1 MGGADVTP
9 PPIPLVRRFPALARV
24 PRLPLGL
31 FPTPVER
38 LTGDRPLWVKRDDRT
53 ATRYG
58 GNKIRALEFLLG
70 DMQPGES
77 LLTVGGEGSTHVMVT
92 AAVARRLG
100 LPMRAVRW
108 KHEMNPE
115 ASLTAGRVRA
125 LGAELLTSPGPVRG
139 LLRAWILKRRRGV
152 RYIPLG
158 GTTPMGMLGHVN
170 AGLELAEQIQAGELP
185 EPELLVLPL
194 GTGGT
199 TAGLALGLHI
209 GGVASKILAV
219 RVGPW
224 VGSSRWRVRWRMGQV
239 ARTLSRLTGE
249 KISLPPHGRIAIEHG
264 WSGGAYGRAEPR
276 ARKPA
281 EWLKDATGIRL
292 DGTYGAKAFGAA
304 YERAAATTG
313 PVLFWLTFDGRW
325 IEESGGASG
334 ELHITGPQAIVRP
347 ASRTPR

>member
-1 MGGADVTP
+1 VTP
-9 PPIPLVRRFPALARV
+9 AEIPLVRRFPALGRV
-24 PRLPLGL
+24 PRVPLGL
-31 FPTPVER
+31 FPTPVEQ
-38 LTGDRPLWVKRDDRT
+38 LAGDRPLWVKRDDRT

-70 DMQPGES
+70 DVQKSET

-100 LPMRAVRW
+100 IRMRAVRW
-108 KHEMNPE
+108 RHEMNPE

-125 LGAELLTSPGPVRG
+125 LGADLLTSADPIRG
-139 LLRAWILKRRRGV
+139 MLRAWILTRRTGV

-158 GTTPMGMLGHVN
+158 GTTAVGMLGHVN
-170 AGLELAEQIQAGELP
+170 AGLELAEQIRNGELP
-185 EPELLVLPL
+185 EPELIVLPL

-199 TAGLALGLHI
+199 TAGLMLGLHLAGI
-209 GGVASKILAV
+209 QSKIVAV

-224 VGSSRWRVRWRMGQV
+224 IGSSRWRVRWRMGQV
-239 ARTLSRLTGE
+239 ARALRRLTGDA
-249 KISLPPHGRIAIEHG
+249 ITLPPRNRLTIEHG

-304 YERAAATTG
+304 YERAERATG
-313 PVLFWLTFDGRW
+313 PVLFWVTFDGRW

-334 ELHITGPQAIVRP
+334 ELHITGPQAVVRP
-347 ASRTPR
+347 SSRTPR